1 MIRENPV
8 QGGKKMTTIKSF
20 SVSNGDLFYVR
31 HNSDN
36 FTIIDCNLNG
46 DRDDEII
53 AELKSASKG
62 KGIKRFISTHPDQ
75 DHFSGIEK
83 LDAELPIANFYVVK
97 NKAVKTDET
106 VSFRHYCDLRDDTKK
121 AFYIS
126 KNCKRKWMNQGDGVR
141 TASGINILWPDV
153 SNAYFKQALADCNE
167 GKAYN
172 NVSAAIRYSLQGGA
186 SVMWLGD
193 LETEFMEAITD
204 SINLSKTTIVFA
216 AHHGRAS
223 GKIPDSWL
231 EKLDPQII
239 VIGEAASRHLH
250 YYTGYKTITQ
260 NSAGDITIDA
270 VGDRI
275 HFYVSSNSYSHDG
288 LQDEGQS
295 KFPNYI
301 GSIKVE
307 TEYTL

>member
-1 MIRENPV
+1 
-8 QGGKKMTTIKSF
+8 MTTIKSF
-20 SVSNGDLFYVR
+20 SVGHGDLFYVR

-36 FTIIDCNLNG
+36 FTIIDCNLTG
-46 DRDDEII
+46 DRDAEII
-53 AELKSASKG
+53 ADLKAASNG

-75 DHFSGIEK
+75 DHFGGIEK
-83 LDAELPIANFYVVK
+83 LDGELPIMNFYVVK
-97 NKAVKTDET
+97 NKATKTDET
-106 VSFRHYCDLRDDTKK
+106 GSFKYYCNLRDDAKR

-126 KNCKRKWMNQGDGVR
+126 KDCKRKWMNQGDDVR
-141 TASGINILWPDV
+141 GSSGINILWPDI
-153 SNAYFKQALADCNE
+153 SNAFFMQALADCDA

-172 NVSAAIRYSLQGGA
+172 NVSAVIRYSLQGGA

-193 LETEFMEAITD
+193 LETDFMDSIAD

-216 AHHGRAS
+216 AHHGRES

-239 VIGEAASRHLH
+239 VVGEAPSRHLH

-260 NSAGDITIDA
+260 NMAGDITMDA
-270 VGDRI
+270 IGDRV
-275 HFYVSSNSYSHDG
+275 HFYVSSDTYSHKG
-288 LQDEGQS
+288 LKDEDQS
-295 KFPNYI
+295 KFPNYV
-301 GSIKVE
+301 GSITVE